1 MAQTC
6 SATSSLSVFLC
17 DIRKPCI
24 CASPGVWH
32 CLEVWEES
40 AEGGAGGSS
49 FSAAVW
55 VCGVVPPAWIIFS
68 ITSSEWKMTMHAALP
83 HSGMPSGCAV
93 VWCVFSH
100 AHTCMCVFSHTC
112 VLTGIHVHMCALTYE
127 CALTCIHVHRFGRS
141 HAYVCVACALTHIHV
156 HRCMYACF
164 ISTSTTDTVV

>member
-112 VLTGIHVHMCALTYE
+112 VLTGIHVHMCAHIRVCSHMHT
-127 CALTCIHVHRFGRS
+127 CAQVWAFTCICVCGMCTHTYTCAQV
-141 HAYVCVACALTHIHV
+141 YVCMFHFHK
-156 HRCMYACF
+156 HH
-164 ISTSTTDTVV
+164 